1 MYWYECESLWVWVW
15 GMSVVLVWV
24 NNTWFL
30 CKGSHCCTFINLV
43 LIIDWNKMN
52 YVTLL
57 KNNYTSRF
65 PLIFFFQ
72 FLLLLLKNLYLMF
85 TLIFAM
91 HMYIIVKI
99 LLQQCIFPLKSQKN
113 YIRNYREINKFYIM
127 LFVNVQNLSRKIE
140 NKTFFIYKYL

>member
-1 MYWYECESLWVWVW
+1 MYWCQLYFQLNKS
-15 GMSVVLVWV
+15 LVWV

-72 FLLLLLKNLYLMF
+72 FLLLLKSLDLMF

-99 LLQQCIFPLKSQKN
+99 LLRQCIFPLKSKKKN
-113 YIRNYREINKFYIM
+113 YIKNYREINKFYIM
-127 LFVNVQNLSRKIE
+127 LFVNVQHLSRKIE
-140 NKTFFIYKYL
+140 NKTFFI

>member
-1 MYWYECESLWVWVW
+1 MYWCQLYFQLNKS
-15 GMSVVLVWV
+15 LVWV

-72 FLLLLLKNLYLMF
+72 FLLLLKSLDLMF

-99 LLQQCIFPLKSQKN
+99 LLRQCIFPLKSKKKN
-113 YIRNYREINKFYIM
+113 YIKNYREINKFYIM